1 MSRTELT
8 RDLLQSINGMR
19 KGESMKKAYLLLAIG
34 LLLTA
39 VAVAG
44 IDFSGTW
51 VFNAMKSDQ
60 PPAGSG
66 GGGNLT
72 IHQTGTLLT
81 ISRTWNKGENT
92 ENTSYT
98 IDGAEHT
105 NRTTQQGDTRYK
117 AVLSGNSV
125 HITGTTS
132 SQSGDQP
139 VDTTYAL
146 SDDGKILTVTG
157 VNLGQNGTTARKQVY
172 DKRDF

>member
-1 MSRTELT
+1 
-8 RDLLQSINGMR
+8 
-19 KGESMKKAYLLLAIG
+19 MKKAYLLLASV
-34 LLLTA
+34 LLLAA

-44 IDFSGTW
+44 NNFSGTW
-51 VFNAMKSDQ
+51 VFNASKSDQ
-60 PPAGSG
+60 TQAGSG
-66 GGGNLT
+66 AGGNLT
-72 IHQTGTLLT
+72 ILRTGTLLT

-92 ENTSYT
+92 VDTSYT
-98 IDGAEHT
+98 MDGAEHT
-105 NRTTQQGDTRYK
+105 NRTQAGDTKYK
-117 AVLSGNSV
+117 AVLSGDSV

-146 SDDGKILTVTG
+146 SDDGKILTVTN